1 MKLSS
6 LIFILATANLTAC
19 GGGGNE
25 SGPPEEITA
34 SPSQFTVKGTGAGC
48 ASGMGPT
55 VFVHGGQPPYKL
67 FNTLPTAMRLS
78 TSTVQQ
84 SGQSF
89 NVRLTGQCFDA
100 APIRIEDAM
109 GRLSEVV
116 LSNQPGTP

>member
-6 LIFILATANLTAC
+6 LILILAAATLTAC

-25 SGPPEEITA
+25 SGPPDEITA
-34 SPSQFTVKGTGAGC
+34 SPAQFTAKGTGTEC
-48 ASGMGPT
+48 ASGKGPT

-67 FNTLPTAMRLS
+67 FNTLPLAMRLS
-78 TSTVQQ
+78 TGEVQQ

-89 NVRLTGQCFDA
+89 VVTLTGRCFDA

-116 LSNQPGTP
+116 LGNQPGTL

>member
-1 MKLSS
+1 
-6 LIFILATANLTAC
+6 
-19 GGGGNE
+19 
-25 SGPPEEITA
+25 
-34 SPSQFTVKGTGAGC
+34 
-48 ASGMGPT
+48 MGPT